1 LEADKGK
8 RVCLFG
14 KGQQGEADGEVA
26 RAEMAYAIRHAKV
39 GLGHKREKERG
50 GGEHRASRRVHWRAY
65 GCRRFRFE

>member
-39 GLGHKREKERG
+39 GLGHKREKERLSG
-50 GGEHRASRRVHWRAY
+50 KA
-65 GCRRFRFE
+65 